1 MPNVVVVGAQW
12 GDEGKGKIV
21 DLLAHRAEAVVRFQG
36 GNNAG
41 HTVVVN
47 KQKLILHLIPSGI
60 LNPETI
66 NLIGNGVVVDP
77 GVLLEEIKTLQ
88 EVGIEVHPQR
98 LKVSP
103 KAHVI
108 TPYHRYLDRLRE
120 ERKGDKKLGTTGRG
134 IGPAYEDKV
143 GRRGIRMEDLPYP
156 SRIEEKVRQAFRLHR
171 LPLKGNPSQDLLSA
185 REVTLLLQEY
195 GTLLQPYLAD
205 TTEILWQYTQENRR
219 VLFEGAQG
227 TFLDL
232 DHGTYPFVTSSN
244 TLAAQASIGSGIG
257 LRQLHCILGIAKA
270 YTTRVGSGPFPTE
283 LDDDTGKFLL
293 EKGEEYGS
301 TTGRPRRCGWLDLVL
316 LREACRL
323 NGFTHLILTKLDVLS
338 HFSQI
343 YVATSYRLKGK
354 IFFYPPSDP
363 DLWSEVVP
371 VYKEYQGWKE
381 PISHIRRFSD
391 LPERA
396 REYIRF
402 LESEL
407 KIPVSLI
414 SVGPEREENIGN
426 FDPFL

>member
-47 KQKLILHLIPSGI
+47 QQRLVLHLIPSGI
-60 LNPETI
+60 LNPGTI

-77 GVLLEEIKTLQ
+77 SVLVEEMKNLEEA
-88 EVGIEVHPQR
+88 GIEVNPER
-98 LKVSP
+98 LKISP

-108 TPYHRYLDRLRE
+108 TPYHRYLDRVRE
-120 ERKGDKKLGTTGRG
+120 ERRGSKKLGTTGRG

-143 GRRGIRMEDLPYP
+143 GRRGIRMEDLLCPD
-156 SRIEEKVRQAFRLHR
+156 RIQEKVLQAYRLHR
-171 LPLKGNPSQDLLSA
+171 LPIRGDSSRELPPARDVALSLKH
-185 REVTLLLQEY
+185 Y
-195 GTLLQPYLAD
+195 GELLQPYLSD
-205 TTEILWQYTQENRR
+205 TTEILWKFTRENRR

-257 LRQLHCILGIAKA
+257 LRQLHCIVGVTKA

-283 LDDDTGKFLL
+283 LDNEIGRFLL

-338 HFSQI
+338 HFP
-343 YVATSYRLKGK
+343 YLCVAVAYRWKDKTLS
-354 IFFYPPSDP
+354 YPPSDP
-363 DLWSEVVP
+363 DLWQEVEP
-371 VYKEYQGWKE
+371 VYKEFRGWE
-381 PISHIRRFSD
+381 ERISHIRQFSD
-391 LPERA
+391 LPPRA
-396 REYIRF
+396 KEYVRF

-407 KIPVSLI
+407 GIPVSLI
-414 SVGPEREENIGN
+414 SVGPERDENIGN